1 MHGPWERQQMLCI
14 LGCKFTNAMACCEC
28 RSEVL
33 GTPETPM
40 PQVRPLMPPP
50 LFDAA
55 QVPGTSAAH
64 AAQQPSHGAHGPA
77 ADAQAP
83 AAMDD
88 IQASPQLLLS

>member
-1 MHGPWERQQMLCI
+1 MASTSKRCI
-14 LGCKFTNAMACCEC
+14 LDCKSTEIRTCGEC

-55 QVPGTSAAH
+55 QAPGTSAAQ
-64 AAQQPSHGAHGPA
+64 AAQQPSYAAHGPA
-77 ADAQAP
+77 ADAAAP
-83 AAMDD
+83 AALDD
-88 IQASPQLLLS
+88 IQVSLQLLPY